1 MKRVKR
7 VLALLAAFALVL
19 AMAVPAFAVSA
30 KDAAHTF
37 DAYQIF
43 SGTMSEEKG
52 KENALGDVEWGTG
65 IANPV
70 QFLAALKA
78 DATIG
83 SHFTSATTAKDVA
96 NAMVAFGNKSAEANA
111 FARIAYANKSDT
123 NKITGCESVSI
134 SNAGYYLFVDTTSF
148 GVNDTDTVFGL
159 ALLNVA
165 KGGTTVKPEVKA
177 VTPTVTK
184 EVYDNDDGSHAGEGN
199 NNGFNQTADHA
210 INESFQFKLKATLPA
225 NTNFGAYKSY
235 KVVFHDTMSKGIT
248 FESLASVKIGGTDVK
263 SYATV
268 SDITAGADGSL
279 VWTVTIADIKTAAPS
294 VDLTKGTEIEVIY
307 NAHLNENAEV
317 TTASGTTSNK
327 NTVYLEYSNNP
338 NADGSGSTGK
348 TPDETVYVFTYQI
361 TNTKYKDG
369 VKDENVLKG
378 AEFKLYKNKECTDE
392 VKLVLKNGTY
402 YPASASEN
410 GVTMVSGDDG
420 KFNIKGL
427 DAGTYYLKETKA
439 PDGYNTCDTIV
450 ININASHKEDAAK
463 VGQVDLTGSQNMG
476 NAIVDKSGTTLPST
490 GGMGTTVFYV
500 VGGGLMAVAV
510 VLLVTKKRMENKR

>member
-225 NTNFGAYKSY
+225 NTNF
-235 KVVFHDTMSKGIT
+235 
-248 FESLASVKIGGTDVK
+248 
-263 SYATV
+263 
-268 SDITAGADGSL
+268 
-279 VWTVTIADIKTAAPS
+279 
-294 VDLTKGTEIEVIY
+294 
-307 NAHLNENAEV
+307 
-317 TTASGTTSNK
+317 
-327 NTVYLEYSNNP
+327 
-338 NADGSGSTGK
+338 
-348 TPDETVYVFTYQI
+348 
-361 TNTKYKDG
+361 
-369 VKDENVLKG
+369 
-378 AEFKLYKNKECTDE
+378 
-392 VKLVLKNGTY
+392 
-402 YPASASEN
+402 
-410 GVTMVSGDDG
+410 
-420 KFNIKGL
+420 
-427 DAGTYYLKETKA
+427 
-439 PDGYNTCDTIV
+439 
-450 ININASHKEDAAK
+450 
-463 VGQVDLTGSQNMG
+463 
-476 NAIVDKSGTTLPST
+476 
-490 GGMGTTVFYV
+490 
-500 VGGGLMAVAV
+500 
-510 VLLVTKKRMENKR
+510 

>member
-19 AMAVPAFAVSA
+19 AMAVPAFAASA
-30 KDAAHTF
+30 KDAVHTF

-43 SGTMSEEKG
+43 SGTMSEEAG

-65 IANPV
+65 INPER
-70 QFLAALKA
+70 FLAALKA

-83 SHFTSATTAKDVA
+83 SHFTSAATAKDVA
-96 NAMVAFGNKSAEANA
+96 NAMVAFANKSAEANA
-111 FARIAYANKSDT
+111 FARIAYANKNT
-123 NKITGCESVSI
+123 TKITGGESVRI

-148 GVNDTDTVFGL
+148 GAYDTDTVFGL

-184 EVYDNDDGSHAGEGN
+184 EVYDNNDGNHAGEGD

-248 FESLASVKIGGTDVK
+248 FESPASVKIGGTDVT
-263 SYATV
+263 SATV
-268 SDITAGADGSL
+268 SDITAGENDSQI
-279 VWTVTIADIKTAAPS
+279 WTVTIADIKTAAPD
-294 VDLTKGTEIEVIY
+294 VDLTDGTEIEVIY
-307 NAHLNENAEV
+307 NAHLNEKAEV
-317 TTASGTTSNK
+317 TTVSGTTSNK

-361 TNTKYKDG
+361 TNTKYKDE

-378 AEFKLYKNKECTDE
+378 AQFRLYKNKECTDE
-392 VKLVLKNGTY
+392 VKLVLKNGAY
-402 YPASASEN
+402 YPASTSDD
-410 GVTMVSGDDG
+410 GVTMASGEDG

-463 VGQVDLTGSQNMG
+463 VGQVDLTESQNMG

>member
-148 GVNDTDTVFGL
+148 GVNDTDTVLGL

-268 SDITAGADGSL
+268 SDITAGADGSQ

-476 NAIVDKSGTTLPST
+476 NAIVDKSLRTSSNSSCDIS
-490 GGMGTTVFYV
+490 
-500 VGGGLMAVAV
+500 VA
-510 VLLVTKKRMENKR
+510 LIWAP

>member
-19 AMAVPAFAVSA
+19 AMAVPAFATSA
-30 KDAAHTF
+30 KDVAHTF

-43 SGTMSEEKG
+43 SGTMSEEEG
-52 KENALGDVEWGTG
+52 KENALGDVKWGTG
-65 IANPV
+65 IANPE

-78 DATIG
+78 DAKIG

-111 FARIAYANKSDT
+111 FARIAYANKST
-123 NKITGCESVSI
+123 TKITGDESVSI

-148 GVNDTDTVFGL
+148 GVDDTDTVFGL

-184 EVYDNDDGSHAGEGN
+184 EVYDNDDGNHAGEGN

-248 FESLASVKIGGTDVK
+248 YESLESVTIGDTNVTSDAV
-263 SYATV
+263 V
-268 SDITAGADGSL
+268 SNITAGADGSQ

-361 TNTKYKDG
+361 TNTKYKDE
-369 VKDENVLKG
+369 VRDENVLKD
-378 AEFKLYKNKECTDE
+378 AEFKLYKNEECTDE
-392 VKLVLKNGTY
+392 VKLVLKAGAY
-402 YPASASEN
+402 YPVSASQN
-410 GVTMVSGDDG
+410 GVTMVSGSDG

-439 PDGYNTCDTIV
+439 PGGYNTCDTII

-463 VGQVDLTGSQNMG
+463 VGYVDLTGSQYME